1 MAVKKE
7 FYGTMPDGT
16 EVDCYT
22 LTNANGTSASFLT
35 LGGIWTTM
43 LVKDKNGQ
51 FGDVVLGY
59 DTLENNIKNP
69 PHFGAPIGRNANRIG
84 GAKFTLN
91 GKTYELEKNSSGV
104 NNLHSAPDLYHNR
117 VWDAVAEETAL
128 GSRVTFSLFSPDGDQ
143 GYPGNADIA
152 ISYTL
157 TDEDSLIL
165 NYRMTSDADTIAN
178 FTNHSYF
185 NLAGHNCPD
194 ILDQEVWIDAD
205 FYTPADNTS
214 IPTGEIAPV
223 AGTAMDFTSLK
234 PIGKD
239 IESDFAAVVQ
249 GNGFDHN
256 WVLNHP
262 EGELSLSAKAVD
274 HKSGREM
281 EVYTDLPG
289 IQFYTANFLKGDVP
303 GKGGAVYGPRHAYC
317 FETQHFPDAVNKP
330 QFPSPIVKA
339 GEEYNTTTVYK
350 FSVTG

>member
-7 FYGTMPDGT
+7 FYGTMPDGK

-22 LTNANGTSASFLT
+22 LTNGNGTSASFLT

-84 GAKFTLN
+84 GAEFTLN
-91 GKTYELEKNSSGV
+91 GKTYQLEKNNAGV
-104 NNLHSAPDLYHNR
+104 NNLHSAPDLYRNR

-157 TDEDSLIL
+157 TDDDSLIL

-185 NLAGHNCPD
+185 NLAGHDCPD

-205 FYTPADNTS
+205 FYTPADDTS

-239 IESDFAAVVQ
+239 IDSDFSAVVQ
-249 GNGFDHN
+249 GKGFDHN

-262 EGELSLSAKAVD
+262 EGELSLCAKAVD
-274 HKSGREM
+274 PKSGRGM

-289 IQFYTANFLKGDVP
+289 VQFYTANFLTGEVP
-303 GKGGAVYGPRHAYC
+303 GKGGAVYGPRHGYC
-317 FETQHFPDAVNKP
+317 FETQYFPDAVNKP
-330 QFPSPIVKA
+330 EFPSPILKA
-339 GEEYNTTTVYK
+339 GKEYNTTTVYK
-350 FSVTG
+350 FFAVV